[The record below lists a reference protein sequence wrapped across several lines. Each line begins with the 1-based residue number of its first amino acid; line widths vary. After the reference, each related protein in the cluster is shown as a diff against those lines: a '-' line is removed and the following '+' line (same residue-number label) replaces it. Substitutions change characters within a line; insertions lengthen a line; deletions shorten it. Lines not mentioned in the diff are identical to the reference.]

1 MKWAQVVA
9 LAALCSGF
17 FLLAL
22 TFAPYQPEISPDSF
36 LFLGFEPDK
45 TAGYPMFLALVGWF
59 DGQLSILSVIQLLI
73 LCSST
78 LFFSVAV
85 YRMTGYFLCAIAVV
99 ALMLGNY
106 EVVKYSFRVLSEALF
121 ISLLALLLAS
131 VAFWFA
137 TRRLRWMV
145 AASTFLGAAVTVRP
159 AGYALFVMLPILY
172 AWAWRLHDRRMLA
185 MGAMVAPAAIV
196 LLLSLAAYH
205 HRHGTWH
212 SSSVLGYNLLGK
224 VSVFADGTERSS
236 RPDLIDAVKNIA
248 ARYRARLAMGETWSD
263 RILLAN
269 PYDSIRK
276 DILSADNA
284 GLGLGKSAAADRAMT
299 WLALDIIA
307 AHKAAYIWNVAEN
320 YAALWYVPELM
331 TQQDVTRIQQ
341 QIAKSSTP
349 TMSIGFPL
357 VARPWLLVKS
367 LRLFQLG
374 VLTMSLAFLIALP
387 LQLIMY
393 RQADPILWFGFTAT
407 SALHACVILVAAINE
422 SKPRLMLDS
431 WPILVSLVIL
441 GLAWSAASCWPGLRA
456 RIAKRAAVRWT
467 VRRYEKFVR
476 VFKSAAP

>member
-1 MKWAQVVA
+1 MKWPQIVV
-9 LAALCSGF
+9 LAVSCSGF

-22 TFAPYQPEISPDSF
+22 TFAPDQPEISPDSF
-36 LFLGFEPDK
+36 LFLRFEPDK
-45 TAGYPMFLALVGWF
+45 TAGYPIFLALVGWF
-59 DGQLSILSVIQLLI
+59 DGRLSTLSAIQLLI

-85 YRMTGYFLCAIAVV
+85 YRMTGYFLCAIVVV

-121 ISLLALLLAS
+121 ISLLALLLTS

-137 TRRLRWMV
+137 TGRHRWMV
-145 AASTFLGAAVTVRP
+145 AASAFLGAAVAVRP
-159 AGYALFVMLPILY
+159 AGYGLFIMLPILY
-172 AWAWRLHDRRMLA
+172 VWAWRLHERQNLA
-185 MGAMVAPAAIV
+185 LGAMVVPATIV

-212 SSSVLGYNLLGK
+212 TSSVLGYNLLGK

-248 ARYRARLAMGETWSD
+248 DRYRARLAMGETWAD

-269 PYDSIRK
+269 PYDLIRK
-276 DILSADNA
+276 DILSTDNA
-284 GLGLGKSAAADRAMT
+284 GLSLGRNAAADRTMT

-320 YAALWYVPELM
+320 FAALWYVPELM
-331 TQQDVTRIQQ
+331 TQNDVTRIQQ
-341 QIAKSSTP
+341 QIAKSPTP

-357 VARPWLLVKS
+357 APRPWLLVES

-374 VLTMSLAFLIALP
+374 VFTTSLVFLIALP
-387 LQLIMY
+387 LQLIFY
-393 RQADPILWFGFTAT
+393 RRGDSILWFGFAAA
-407 SALHACVILVAAINE
+407 SALHACVILIAAINE
-422 SKPRLMLDS
+422 SKPRLMFDN
-431 WPILVSLVIL
+431 WPLLVLLVTLGFAWAANYWPSLRRI
-441 GLAWSAASCWPGLRA
+441 GLETTGKTAHS
-456 RIAKRAAVRWT
+456 VN
-467 VRRYEKFVR
+467 RRDF
-476 VFKSAAP
+476 AT